1 MEELVFGGKKFV
13 SSRRASR
20 ITGYTKDYIGQL
32 SRADKIEARLVGR
45 NWYIEE
51 ESLLKHRKQTK
62 GGFDSVQRISEVNKG
77 VEDKTLLNKPKKS
90 VIQPFEMIY
99 HGSEDDKPLNPE
111 PKKPQ
116 LQQDDS
122 KDIENL
128 EQESQILIKKE
139 HYKQTKRVSLP
150 PQHIEIETT
159 ENNTDPNT
167 EDSHSQIH
175 GGFAKSFAAVMLVL
189 LGILTVVGT
198 FTIEQVLYYDAVLYS
213 GETDVSYRS
222 QVINVLDQFR

>member
-62 GGFDSVQRISEVNKG
+62 GGFESVQRISEVNRG
-77 VEDKTLLNKPKKS
+77 IEDKTLLNKPQKS
-90 VIQPFEMIY
+90 TIQPFEMIY

-111 PKKPQ
+111 PKKPP
-116 LQQDDS
+116 LQQNDQ
-122 KDIENL
+122 KDIENSD
-128 EQESQILIKKE
+128 QESQIPIKKE
-139 HYKQTKRVSLP
+139 YPEQTKQVSLP
-150 PQHIEIETT
+150 PQHIEMETP
-159 ENNTDPNT
+159 ENDIDSNTANDYA
-167 EDSHSQIH
+167 QIQ
-175 GGFAKSFAAVMLVL
+175 GGFAKSFVAVMFIL
-189 LGILTVVGT
+189 LGILTTVGT
-198 FTIEQVLYYDAVLYS
+198 FTIEQVLYYDSVLYS
-213 GETDVSYRS
+213 GETDISYRS
-222 QVINVLDQFR
+222 QVVNILDQFQ